1 MTDEIQPDAS
11 QPPAVIA
18 PGDSSS
24 PATTPTP
31 TAEPL
36 SATDLVRIDEIKS
49 GVDLADPQ
57 AVVSYG
63 LPAQSRIA
71 GFADSLLGDVRNK
84 DAGSAG
90 AALADLLKKVRVLDV
105 DSLGGGSRASRI
117 PIIGRMGKPFGRFA
131 DRYQKVSNGIEKVTD
146 SLERSRMGLLK
157 DITVLEKMFELNLE
171 YIKQLDLYIA
181 AGEQIL
187 EEMQTVRLPELEAEV
202 RASSD
207 PMAAQRLSD
216 FQQALGRFER
226 RIHDLKLTRQ
236 VAIQT
241 APQIRLIQ
249 GHDQNLVEKIQSSIL
264 NTIPLW
270 KNQIVIAITLYR
282 QQQALG
288 VQKEVADTTNELL
301 LKNAALL
308 KDGSAKVAREVERG
322 VVDIE
327 TLRQVNADLIATIEE
342 TISIQ
347 DEARVGRF
355 QAEGELVQMQ
365 SQLKQKLLEVR
376 SQAPQIGPPQG

>member
-1 MTDEIQPDAS
+1 MTDEIQPDVP
-11 QPPAVIA
+11 QPPTAFEA
-18 PGDSSS
+18 GASSS

-36 SATDLVRIDEIKS
+36 SPTDLVRIDEIKS

-105 DSLGGGSRASRI
+105 DSLGGGSRTSRI

-131 DRYQKVSNGIEKVTD
+131 DRYQKVSSGIEKVTD

-241 APQIRLIQ
+241 APQVRLIQ

>member
-1 MTDEIQPDAS
+1 MTDEIQPDVP
-11 QPPAVIA
+11 QPPTAFEA
-18 PGDSSS
+18 GASSS

-36 SATDLVRIDEIKS
+36 SPTDLVRIDEIKS

-105 DSLGGGSRASRI
+105 DSLGGGSRTSRI

-131 DRYQKVSNGIEKVTD
+131 DRYQKVSSGIEKVTD

-241 APQIRLIQ
+241 APQVRLIQ

-376 SQAPQIGPPQG
+376 SQAPQIAPPQD

>member
-1 MTDEIQPDAS
+1 MTDEIQPDAP
-11 QPPAVIA
+11 QPPTALEA
-18 PGDSSS
+18 GASPS
-24 PATTPTP
+24 PAATPTP

-36 SATDLVRIDEIKS
+36 SQTDLVRIDEIKS

-84 DAGSAG
+84 DAGSG
-90 AALADLLKKVRVLDV
+90 GEALTDLLKKVRELDV

-117 PIIGRMGKPFGRFA
+117 PVFGRFSKPFGRFA
-131 DRYQKVSNGIEKVTD
+131 DRYQKVSSGIEKVTD

-187 EEMQTVRLPELEAEV
+187 EEMQTVRLPALEAEV
-202 RASSD
+202 RASGD

-216 FQQALGRFER
+216 FQQAIGRFER

-241 APQIRLIQ
+241 APQVRLIQ

-288 VQKEVADTTNELL
+288 VQKEVSDTTNELL

-342 TISIQ
+342 TIGIQ
-347 DEARVGRF
+347 DEARVRRL

-376 SQAPQIGPPQG
+376 SQAPQIAPPQR

>member
-1 MTDEIQPDAS
+1 
-11 QPPAVIA
+11 
-18 PGDSSS
+18 
-24 PATTPTP
+24 
-31 TAEPL
+31 
-36 SATDLVRIDEIKS
+36 
-49 GVDLADPQ
+49 
-57 AVVSYG
+57 
-63 LPAQSRIA
+63 
-71 GFADSLLGDVRNK
+71 
-84 DAGSAG
+84 
-90 AALADLLKKVRVLDV
+90 
-105 DSLGGGSRASRI
+105 
-117 PIIGRMGKPFGRFA
+117 
-131 DRYQKVSNGIEKVTD
+131 
-146 SLERSRMGLLK
+146 
-157 DITVLEKMFELNLE
+157 MFELNLE

-187 EEMQTVRLPELEAEV
+187 EEMQTVRLPALEAEV
-202 RASSD
+202 RGSSD

-216 FQQALGRFER
+216 FQQAMGRFER

-241 APQIRLIQ
+241 APQVRLIQ

-376 SQAPQIGPPQG
+376 SQAPQIAPPQS